1 MTESEVIAEQAKG
14 NSCFLIKIG
23 MFYHA
28 YNEGAYALAKITGYK
43 VKTKQRKRLGTIYVL
58 GFPISLLPKI
68 ITKIKENNGNITRNT
83 DDVVEFEGIDISS
96 TDVVV
101 AAEEYTQPVSETNR
115 SSNVKEMVLRELR
128 EYDLSNS
135 SPMDAINFI
144 AKLKRELQRKD

>member
-58 GFPISLLPKI
+58 GFPISQLPKI

-83 DDVVEFEGIDISS
+83 DDVVEFEGIDTSVTS
-96 TDVVV
+96 VEVV
-101 AAEEYTQPVSETNR
+101 AAENTYVESEKYD
-115 SSNVKEMVLRELR
+115 VKEMVLRELR

-144 AKLKRELQRKD
+144 AKLKRKLQRKD

>member
-1 MTESEVIAEQAKG
+1 M
-14 NSCFLIKIG
+14 
-23 MFYHA
+23 
-28 YNEGAYALAKITGYK
+28 
-43 VKTKQRKRLGTIYVL
+43 
-58 GFPISLLPKI
+58 
-68 ITKIKENNGNITRNT
+68 
-83 DDVVEFEGIDISS
+83 EFEGIDISS

>member
-58 GFPISLLPKI
+58 GFPISHASK
-68 ITKIKENNGNITRNT
+68 
-83 DDVVEFEGIDISS
+83 
-96 TDVVV
+96 
-101 AAEEYTQPVSETNR
+101 
-115 SSNVKEMVLRELR
+115 
-128 EYDLSNS
+128 
-135 SPMDAINFI
+135 
-144 AKLKRELQRKD
+144 